1 VANESRRP
9 LGITLLIALVV
20 IQGIVVIIHGITV
33 FSARN
38 DAQFLV
44 KNDMTSGE
52 LTWLAV
58 VAIGIG
64 VFIVLVGLG
73 LGTGSGVARFLV
85 GLFTLI
91 ALAEGVYALVT
102 YSGAQQATA
111 IVSVIVALVVLYLL
125 YGSRRNREFFANN

>member
-1 VANESRRP
+1 MADDSRRP
-9 LGITLLIALVV
+9 FGITLLIALVV

-38 DAQFLV
+38 DTKFLV
-44 KNDMTSGE
+44 DNDMTSGE
-52 LTWLAV
+52 LTWLAL

-91 ALAEGVYALVT
+91 ALAEGLYGIVK
-102 YSGAQQATA
+102 YSGAQQTTA
-111 IVSVIVALVVLYLL
+111 IATTIVAVVVLYLL

>member
-9 LGITLLIALVV
+9 IGITLLIALVV
-20 IQGIVVIIHGITV
+20 VYGIAVIVHGITV

-38 DAQFLV
+38 DTKFLAS
-44 KNDMTSGE
+44 NDMTHGE
-52 LTWLAV
+52 LTWLAL

-85 GLFTLI
+85 GLFTLVG
-91 ALAEGVYALVT
+91 LAEGVYGIVK
-102 YSGAQQATA
+102 YSGSQQTTA
-111 IVSVIVALVVLYLL
+111 ILTTILALVVLFLL

>member
-1 VANESRRP
+1 VANETRRP

-20 IQGIVVIIHGITV
+20 VYGIAVIVHGITV

-38 DAQFLV
+38 DLQFLA

-85 GLFTLI
+85 GLFTLVG
-91 ALAEGVYALVT
+91 LAEGLYAIVK
-102 YSGAQQATA
+102 YSGSQQTTA
-111 IVSVIVALVVLYLL
+111 IVTTLLAITVLFLL